1 MKDDMECSQESHPL
15 DGTSMMRRRHR
26 SLTMGAVPHENLM
39 PYSPTFFN
47 KNCEFLRI
55 FMIISSS

>member
-26 SLTMGAVPHENLM
+26 SLTMGSVPERLND
-39 PYSPTFFN
+39 PF
-47 KNCEFLRI
+47 
-55 FMIISSS
+55 SSSFSERNGNVGTSR